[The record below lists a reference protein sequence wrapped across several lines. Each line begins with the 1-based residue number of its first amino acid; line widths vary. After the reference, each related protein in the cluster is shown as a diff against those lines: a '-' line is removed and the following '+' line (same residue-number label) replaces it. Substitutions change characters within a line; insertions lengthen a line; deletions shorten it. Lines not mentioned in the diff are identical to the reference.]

1 MKKLRI
7 YIDTSVI
14 GGCFDEE
21 FAKWSNGLVKDFKLG
36 NFQPIVSEIVAAEI
50 ERAPQHV
57 NDKYAELIELGAEY
71 LAVDEYAVQLAETYR
86 KHKILTPKYT
96 DDMMHIALATVAE
109 ANILVSWNFKHI
121 VHYDKIRLF
130 NAVNAELGYR
140 ELQIYSPREVTNYEE
155 DKRIQY

>member
-1 MKKLRI
+1 MKKPRI

-14 GGCFDEE
+14 GGCFDKE

-36 NFQPIVSEIVAAEI
+36 NFQPIVSEIVAAEV
-50 ERAPQHV
+50 EGAPRCV

-71 LAVDEYAVQLAETYR
+71 LEVDGYAVQLAETYV

-96 DDMMHIALATVAE
+96 DDMMHIALAAVAE